1 MIAQMAIDNRLLQT
15 AFHVS
20 GLQTPQETVSA
31 ALNEFIKKRK
41 SDELIALFHS
51 VDYDS
56 SYDYKELRCR
66 Q

>member
-1 MIAQMAIDNRLLQT
+1 MIAQTAIDNQLLQT
-15 AFHVS
+15 AFHVG
-20 GLQTPQETVSA
+20 GLRTPQETVSA

-51 VDYDS
+51 VDYDPN
-56 SYDYKELRCR
+56 YNHKELRCR